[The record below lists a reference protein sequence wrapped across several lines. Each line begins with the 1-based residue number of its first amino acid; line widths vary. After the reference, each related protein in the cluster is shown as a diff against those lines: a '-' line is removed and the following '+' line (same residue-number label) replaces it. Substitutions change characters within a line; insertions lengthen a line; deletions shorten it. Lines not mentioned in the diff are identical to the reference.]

1 MTSFNLANVSEAL
14 QDVSDDNSGISF
26 AGLAKKW
33 ETENDGKLNKRA
45 RINLN
50 LISIVLLNPQ

>member
-14 QDVSDDNSGISF
+14 QDVSDANSGISF

-33 ETENDGKLNKRA
+33 ETEDDGEFEKNVDR
-45 RINLN
+45 
-50 LISIVLLNPQ
+50 SFF